1 MAWRDHQVGVN
12 ALVPVFE
19 IPIVPDFSANC
30 HLGIDVKSRGKFP
43 INDVVRCDNFDMVAL
58 IALSMAT
65 TELQARHR
73 IALFP
78 NHIRLATTAGNT
90 CHDLTATAR
99 CILGA
104 LLKSLIRWSDRS
116 PECEWQI

>member
-1 MAWRDHQVGVN
+1 MAWRDDQVGVK

-19 IPIVPDFSANC
+19 KSVVPDFSANG
-30 HLGIDVKSRGKFP
+30 HLGTDVKSRGKFP
-43 INDVVRCDNFDMVAL
+43 INDVVRCDNVEMVAS

-65 TELQARHR
+65 TELYTKPQIGHLR
-73 IALFP
+73 
-78 NHIRLATTAGNT
+78 NHIRLATTTGHT
-90 CHDLTATAR
+90 CHDFTATAR

-104 LLKSLIRWSDRS
+104 LLRSLIRWSDRS